1 MGQARR
7 AGCQGMR
14 EAEFEGNSLYLLV
27 SESRSFPFAIFGF
40 PFRFP
45 FEFGWLSCFP
55 YKLPLISLKWST
67 VSFACSLFL
76 ECACAWGTWF
86 VSHTSTHTH
95 THSLSLSLCMCVY
108 IYVCVC
114 ARVYRVRVCV
124 CVCLFSQ
131 VLLTWPVMPQPIARS
146 SCSCRRNIMC

>member
-86 VSHTSTHTH
+86 VSHTSTHTL
-95 THSLSLSLCMCVY
+95 TPLSLS
-108 IYVCVC
+108 VCVC
-114 ARVYRVRVCV
+114 IYMCACVPCTCV
-124 CVCLFSQ
+124 CVF
-131 VLLTWPVMPQPIARS
+131 VLKSPANVASDAPADCTFIL
-146 SCSCRRNIMC
+146 

>member
-95 THSLSLSLCMCVY
+95 SLPLSLSLYVCVY
-108 IYVCVC
+108 IC
-114 ARVYRVRVCV
+114 VRVCTCVPCTCV
-124 CVCLFSQ
+124 CVF
-131 VLLTWPVMPQPIARS
+131 VLTSPANVASDAPADCTFIL
-146 SCSCRRNIMC
+146 